1 MAAIER
7 LAEDL
12 QQAMRA
18 RDELRVR
25 TLRMLRA
32 ALLNAEKETGRA
44 LSDEAALAVL
54 QRQARQRRDSIEAYQ
69 AAGRD
74 DLVTAE
80 AAELAVIETYLPAP
94 LGDDELRQLVAA
106 AIAEA
111 GAVELKQLGAVMKLV
126 IPRVQGRA
134 DGARVSA
141 LVRELLG

>member
-1 MAAIER
+1 MAALER

-18 RDELRVR
+18 RDDLRVR
-25 TLRMLRA
+25 TIRMLRA
-32 ALLNAEKETGRA
+32 ALLTAEKETGRA

-69 AAGRD
+69 AAGRH
-74 DLVTAE
+74 DLVAAE
-80 AAELAVIETYLPAP
+80 SAELAVIETYLPAQ
-94 LGDDELRQLVAA
+94 LDDDELRRIVAA

-111 GAVELKQLGAVMKLV
+111 GAVELKQLGAVMKLAM
-126 IPRVQGRA
+126 PRVQGRA

>member
-74 DLVTAE
+74 DLVAAE